1 MYMFSVFAEDKLFL
15 FCRTGVFLFII
26 AADLSAVMNYFA
38 VCCSAPTVAL
48 PFSFGLYNTALMLYN
63 GYIGRI

>member
-1 MYMFSVFAEDKLFL
+1 
-15 FCRTGVFLFII
+15 
-26 AADLSAVMNYFA
+26 MNYFA
-38 VCCSAPTVAL
+38 VFCSAPTVAL